1 LWADD
6 RLFLRGSAAGRVIRA
21 SCLAR
26 AWRRVYEWALLTGVA
41 CGGPFF
47 SELSSSSA
55 RGGSW
60 PEASSAWVASCT
72 ASAEGSANVPWHS
85 ARAAYVWLLQE
96 RCSPPMARRLFRRRR
111 SAGNKRRIPVAVH
124 HVGREGR
131 LLTIDNLSLSVM
143 IEQCTW
149 RVWSRRPWLS

>member
-1 LWADD
+1 VVW
-6 RLFLRGSAAGRVIRA
+6 A

-26 AWRRVYEWALLTGVA
+26 AWRRVYECALLTGVA

-47 SELSSSSA
+47 SELSSSST

-72 ASAEGSANVPWHS
+72 ASAEGSANVPWLS

-96 RCSPPMARRLFRRRR
+96 GCPPPMARCLFRRRR
-111 SAGNKRRIPVAVH
+111 SAGHKRRIPVAVH
-124 HVGREGR
+124 HVGRKVR
-131 LLTIDNLSLSVM
+131 LLAIDNLSLSVM
-143 IEQCTW
+143 IEQCPW
-149 RVWSRRPWLS
+149 PVWSRRPWPSR